1 MFRRLI
7 AGSAAVTT
15 LIALPLLSNRIA
27 PLKCDSTPPMR
38 NTMPEYLK
46 DLQRRI
52 VRDLERLEGPDG
64 KRFILDSWKRT
75 EGGEGISCVLQD
87 GLVFEKAGVNV
98 SVVHGPLPPAM
109 EKQMSICLVNDCL
122 GARKIE
128 GLGEGP
134 FRMFATGLSLV
145 IHPHNPNAPTAHAN
159 YRYFE
164 LRDANGDKVDAG
176 ILKRL
181 FVT

>member
-1 MFRRLI
+1 
-7 AGSAAVTT
+7 
-15 LIALPLLSNRIA
+15 
-27 PLKCDSTPPMR
+27 
-38 NTMPEYLK
+38 MPEYLK

-64 KRFILDSWKRT
+64 KQFILDSWTRA

-87 GLVFEKAGVNV
+87 GKTFEKAGVNV

-109 EKQMSICLVNDCL
+109 EKQMR
-122 GARKIE
+122 ARKIE

-164 LRDANGDKVDAG
+164 LRDAKGEKVNDG
-176 ILKRL
+176 IFRRL
-181 FVT
+181 FVFRVY